1 MMAEM
6 SKRIFVVAALMATCA
21 VLGMGQESSPPSGK
35 RIILHAARLLDVRTG
50 TTLSDQ
56 VIVIDGDKIASVGPA
71 KSFATTSGSE
81 RIELPSATV
90 LPGLID
96 CHVHLTVNPNLFGPA
111 GLHISYPRSALIGAR
126 NARITLRAGFTTVRN
141 LAADGY
147 SDVALRD
154 AINAADV
161 PGPRM
166 LVSGPALS
174 IAGGHWDE
182 NYLAPQFA
190 FSKEGVANGVEAV
203 MKQVRENVK
212 YGADIIKVM
221 ATGGV
226 ISEGDDPALAH
237 YSPEELKAIVET
249 AHALGRRV
257 AAHAHASLGIKYA
270 VLAGANSIEHGS
282 YITDEDI
289 RLMKDRG
296 TYLVPTV
303 YLEEWIQQN
312 MQTIGWT
319 PNMLEKAKTV
329 IPIAHANLLHAFKSG
344 VKVAFGTDAGV
355 YPHGLNAHEFGKLV
369 EMGLTPLQ
377 SIQAA
382 TVNAADL
389 LGLGSKIGTIEVGKW
404 ADIIAVDG
412 SPLQDVTTLEQVK
425 FVMKGG
431 EVIKNDYA
439 K

>member
-1 MMAEM
+1 MMTEM
-6 SKRIFVVAALMATCA
+6 SKRILVVTALIATCT

-35 RIILHAARLLDVRTG
+35 KIILHAARLLDVRSG

-71 KSFATTSGSE
+71 KSFKTGSESE

-111 GLHISYPRSALIGAR
+111 GLHISYPRGALIGAR
-126 NARITLRAGFTTVRN
+126 SARITLRAGFTAVRN

-154 AINAADV
+154 AIKAADV

-174 IAGGHWDE
+174 ITGGHWDE

-190 FSKEGVANGVEAV
+190 FSKQGVANGVEAV
-203 MKQVRENVK
+203 MRQVRENVK
-212 YGADIIKVM
+212 YGADVIKVM

-226 ISEGDDPALAH
+226 ISEGDDPALAQ

-257 AAHAHASLGIKYA
+257 VVNDKGP
-270 VLAGANSIEHGS
+270 V
-282 YITDEDI
+282 TFDI
-289 RLMKDRG
+289 
-296 TYLVPTV
+296 
-303 YLEEWIQQN
+303 
-312 MQTIGWT
+312 
-319 PNMLEKAKTV
+319 
-329 IPIAHANLLHAFKSG
+329 
-344 VKVAFGTDAGV
+344 
-355 YPHGLNAHEFGKLV
+355 
-369 EMGLTPLQ
+369 
-377 SIQAA
+377 
-382 TVNAADL
+382 
-389 LGLGSKIGTIEVGKW
+389 
-404 ADIIAVDG
+404 
-412 SPLQDVTTLEQVK
+412 
-425 FVMKGG
+425 
-431 EVIKNDYA
+431 
-439 K
+439 